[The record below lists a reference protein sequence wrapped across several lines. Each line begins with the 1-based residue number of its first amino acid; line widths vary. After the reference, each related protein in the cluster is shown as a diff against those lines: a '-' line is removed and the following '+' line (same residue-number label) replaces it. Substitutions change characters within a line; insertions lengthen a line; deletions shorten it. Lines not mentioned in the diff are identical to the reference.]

1 MGISENIKRI
11 REEHG
16 MTQAEFAEIVG
27 ATDKA
32 VSTWENGSAIPR
44 MGKIEKISQYFNIPK
59 SAIIGDPIDRAR
71 NRQLERYEKFD
82 SLLTLIEKLD
92 DVDRARLEE
101 RARMMLEDTKYV
113 D

>member
-1 MGISENIKRI
+1 
-11 REEHG
+11 

-32 VSTWENGSAIPR
+32 VSTWENGSATPR